1 MLVEK
6 SYRRRTTRVVTYVLL
21 SAWAFVALF
30 PLYWLLITSF
40 KHPIAVFQ
48 GPKYL
53 PWIDFQPTLDA
64 WKFLLTGPAHQ
75 AVLRDWRNST
85 IEAITSAL
93 LAVSIGSMAGYAL
106 TRFKYR
112 IRFLKWENK
121 DIAFWIISQRML
133 PPVVVVLPFLIMYRV
148 VGMVDTYLGMILA
161 YTVFN
166 LPFAVWIMRDFFANL
181 PVDLEESALI
191 EGASRFKAFRLIV
204 VPLAAP
210 GLVATFL
217 FCMMFA
223 WNDYLFALMLT
234 FSRAS
239 TLPMYIAGEGT
250 QSYGPQWWYLSALS
264 LMAVVPMMIVAVFVE
279 RFISRGLVVGAIK

>member
-1 MLVEK
+1 MNRIQ
-6 SYRRRTTRVVTYVLL
+6 RRRIWRPIVYILL
-21 SAWAFVALF
+21 FAWTIVALF

-40 KHPIAVFQ
+40 KQPIAVFQ

-53 PWIDFQPTLDA
+53 PWIDFKPTLNA
-64 WKFLLTGPAHQ
+64 WKFLLTGPSHA
-75 AVLRDWRNST
+75 AVLRDWRNSA
-85 IEAITSAL
+85 IEAITSAV

-106 TRFKYR
+106 TRFQYH
-112 IRFLKWENK
+112 IRFLKWKNS

-133 PPVVVVLPFLIMYRV
+133 PPVVVVLPFLIMYRF
-148 VGMVDTYLGMILA
+148 VGLVDTYLGMILA

-166 LPFAVWIMRDFFANL
+166 LPFAVWIMRDFFATL

-204 VPLAAP
+204 IPLAAP

>member
-1 MLVEK
+1 MQMKK
-6 SYRRRTTRVVTYVLL
+6 SRRRRIVRVVTYVLL
-21 SAWAFVALF
+21 SVWAFIALF

-40 KHPIAVFQ
+40 KQPIAVFQ

-53 PWIDFQPTLDA
+53 PWIDFQPTLNA
-64 WKFLLTGPAHQ
+64 WKFLLTGPSHI
-75 AVLRDWRNST
+75 AVLRDWRNSA

-264 LMAVVPMMIVAVFVE
+264 LMAVVPMMIVAIFVE

>member
-1 MLVEK
+1 MTK
-6 SYRRRTTRVVTYVLL
+6 TTRRKIWRPIVYILL
-21 SAWAFVALF
+21 FAWAIIALF

-40 KHPIAVFQ
+40 KHPIDVFQ

-53 PWIDFQPTLDA
+53 PWIDFKPTLNA
-64 WKFLLTGPAHQ
+64 WKFLLTGPSHT
-75 AVLRDWRNST
+75 AVLKDWRNSA
-85 IEAITSAL
+85 IEAITSAV
-93 LAVSIGSMAGYAL
+93 LAVGIGSMAGYAL
-106 TRFKYR
+106 TRFQYK
-112 IRFLKWENK
+112 IKFLRWKNS

-133 PPVVVVLPFLIMYRV
+133 PPVVVVLPFLIMYRF

-204 VPLAAP
+204 IPLAAP